1 MDSPSLNPASPSS
14 PSLRRMDDGG
24 SPSLLPEALQQSPV
38 APAAAATGASGDVP
52 NIPDLQLPAA
62 TSRQVEPAPV
72 PEGPASTAAESG
84 VRNLLSDV
92 SGINAD
98 EEYSRDER
106 LLNEFTKLHPM
117 LSLYV

>member
-1 MDSPSLNPASPSS
+1 MQRMEDS
-14 PSLRRMDDGG
+14 G

-38 APAAAATGASGDVP
+38 APAAAATGASAGVS
-52 NIPDLQLPAA
+52 NVPDLQLPAA
-62 TSRQVEPAPV
+62 ASRQVEAAPV
-72 PEGPASTAAESG
+72 PEGPVSASTETG
-84 VRNLLSDV
+84 VRNLLSDAF
-92 SGINAD
+92 GINAD

>member
-1 MDSPSLNPASPSS
+1 
-14 PSLRRMDDGG
+14 MDDGG

-38 APAAAATGASGDVP
+38 APAATATGVSADVP
-52 NIPDLQLPAA
+52 NIPDLQLPVA
-62 TSRQVEPAPV
+62 TSRQVESAPV
-72 PEGPASTAAESG
+72 PEGPVSASTESG

-92 SGINAD
+92 AGINSD